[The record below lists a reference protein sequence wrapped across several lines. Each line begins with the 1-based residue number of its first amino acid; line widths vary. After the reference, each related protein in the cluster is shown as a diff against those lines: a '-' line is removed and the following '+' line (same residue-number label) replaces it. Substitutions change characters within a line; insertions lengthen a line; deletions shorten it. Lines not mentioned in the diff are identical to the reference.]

1 MSNKTNE
8 NNCFLNCVTQLLFH
22 SASFKNEVLRLP
34 LQSKN
39 ASTNPVEQIKVT
51 ILKIQN
57 SASESEDGFIWILST
72 CVFLVAEYNFNLLMK

>member
-1 MSNKTNE
+1 MTKQAPTTSTIVLKRNEICLMSNKTNE

-39 ASTNPVEQIKVT
+39 ASTNPLEQIKVT
-51 ILKIQN
+51 IYLIKHI
-57 SASESEDGFIWILST
+57 ASL
-72 CVFLVAEYNFNLLMK
+72 